1 MGELCPVGSC
11 TKQLRSCIGFQYWYV
26 PYIPVP
32 YTGSTS
38 SIGILYQNA
47 VLWVIIYVQV
57 RFSVSSLYASPD
69 DLTTFCHRMEQ
80 IQTQLGPIERKNGT
94 NRLRLPLVSPIQI
107 WVIIYVQTPVFIV
120 LYKYMYSRY
129 VRARRRG
136 ARSAYS
142 RRRGHCGTQT
152 EVSTLPVCAGAVQRG
167 TATVLP
173 YCAMMET
180 LPVLG

>member
-1 MGELCPVGSC
+1 MTLNELPWRRTVYRWKAQIEPFRLMYGLQGYGRKMGELCPVGSC

-47 VLWVIIYVQV
+47 VLWVINYIQV

-107 WVIIYVQTPVFIV
+107 WVIIYVQTPVCQADG
-120 LYKYMYSRY
+120 SP
-129 VRARRRG
+129 
-136 ARSAYS
+136 SES
-142 RRRGHCGTQT
+142 
-152 EVSTLPVCAGAVQRG
+152 
-167 TATVLP
+167 
-173 YCAMMET
+173 
-180 LPVLG
+180 